1 MEHKRIGRPPVF
13 DSSKKVPMQR
23 VHLNI
28 ATDVW
33 NAILV
38 YSQKIDEPSLSRVTR
53 MLLRERLTQLGYLKE
68 PL

>member
-1 MEHKRIGRPPVF
+1 
-13 DSSKKVPMQR
+13 MQR